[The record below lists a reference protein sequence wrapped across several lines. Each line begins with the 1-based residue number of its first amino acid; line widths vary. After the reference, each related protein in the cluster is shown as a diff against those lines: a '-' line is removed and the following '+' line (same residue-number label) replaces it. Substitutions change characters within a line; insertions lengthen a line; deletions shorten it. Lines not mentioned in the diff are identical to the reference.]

1 MWFVPP
7 PLENP
12 LKDKQE
18 DREDGG
24 AGGGENLS
32 TEWESCPDPDNGAA
46 LQRPSVRTE
55 GTGPWTYD
63 TRDKDGTM
71 RQTWVRDFKD
81 NLARQ
86 VKLSPIC

>member
-24 AGGGENLS
+24 GG
-32 TEWESCPDPDNGAA
+32 
-46 LQRPSVRTE
+46 
-55 GTGPWTYD
+55 
-63 TRDKDGTM
+63 
-71 RQTWVRDFKD
+71 
-81 NLARQ
+81 ARISARSEK
-86 VKLSPIC
+86 VV

>member
-24 AGGGENLS
+24 GGGES
-32 TEWESCPDPDNGAA
+32 QHRVRKSSRPRQRGTA

-63 TRDKDGTM
+63 TGDKDGTM
-71 RQTWVRDFKD
+71 CQTWVGDFKD

-86 VKLSPIC
+86 VKISPIC

>member
-24 AGGGENLS
+24 GGDLS
-32 TEWESCPDPDNGAA
+32 TEWESRPDPDNVA
-46 LQRPSVRTE
+46 Q
-55 GTGPWTYD
+55 
-63 TRDKDGTM
+63 
-71 RQTWVRDFKD
+71 
-81 NLARQ
+81 
-86 VKLSPIC
+86 LSRGLLWG

>member
-24 AGGGENLS
+24 GDLS
-32 TEWESCPDPDNGAA
+32 TEWESCPDPDNVAQLSRG
-46 LQRPSVRTE
+46 LLWGQKEQVPEHMIPGTRMELCVKPESGTLRT
-55 GTGPWTYD
+55 
-63 TRDKDGTM
+63 
-71 RQTWVRDFKD
+71 
-81 NLARQ
+81 
-86 VKLSPIC
+86 I